1 MLLFQRADNDG
12 NELTK
17 QNKKKLKFT
26 DACGHKETTGMGK
39 RTVEK
44 KLFTIVA
51 KLQQEHQLI
60 KQYDSILFATVFG
73 LCKVC
78 FFIKTTRDFPV
89 QSSFWDV
96 LLTEHGVWSTL
107 FLLAS
112 TLWLYQRIL
121 QIWSQSPVC
130 FVWVDYAVWR
140 LQAQLS
146 QCGFFGNNLLLLEY
160 LSGKN
165 LQRRRPR
172 IGLVITFSILYLF
185 AITFRHSSLMLLLSG

>member
-78 FFIKTTRDFPV
+78 FFIKTTRDLPV

-130 FVWVDYAVWR
+130 FVWIDYAV
-140 LQAQLS
+140 
-146 QCGFFGNNLLLLEY
+146 
-160 LSGKN
+160 
-165 LQRRRPR
+165 
-172 IGLVITFSILYLF
+172 
-185 AITFRHSSLMLLLSG
+185 